1 MGWYLSTMERVCREP
16 YQERPPS
23 RGYSGGGCKSYRMC
37 SFDTDPSPPT
47 VLSDISLLLDD
58 NWCDDPTNLTPFLS
72 AKR

>member
-1 MGWYLSTMERVCREP
+1 
-16 YQERPPS
+16 
-23 RGYSGGGCKSYRMC
+23 MC